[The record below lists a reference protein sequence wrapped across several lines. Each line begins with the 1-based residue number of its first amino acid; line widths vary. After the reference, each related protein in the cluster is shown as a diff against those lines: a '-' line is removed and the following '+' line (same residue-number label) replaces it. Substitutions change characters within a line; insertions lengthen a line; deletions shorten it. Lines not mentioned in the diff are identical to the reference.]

1 MAVFAEV
8 HKALNLRGQ
17 RHAGTL
23 GLYHQQHRQAQ
34 RIRQFPS
41 AGTGGQA
48 LTIIKPIAPSH
59 TAAPCPAA

>member
-23 GLYHQQHRQAQ
+23 GLYHQQHR
-34 RIRQFPS
+34 
-41 AGTGGQA
+41 
-48 LTIIKPIAPSH
+48 
-59 TAAPCPAA
+59 